1 MASTSISELP
11 GFTENLNR
19 LFESY
24 RWLDEESG
32 IVLGYKTETLAARLR
47 GLGYQCS
54 DSYLYQLRAG
64 QKANPAAVLLAGLC
78 AAFGD
83 LDVRYWYD
91 SKARVGILRDLEQR
105 KELLDQDAQS

>member
-1 MASTSISELP
+1 MTSPRAIHTELP

-19 LFESY
+19 LIESY
-24 RWLDEESG
+24 RWLSENDAT
-32 IVLGYKTETLAARLR
+32 VGYKTETLAAKLR
-47 GLGYQCS
+47 SLGYQCS

-78 AAFGD
+78 EAFGD

-91 SKARVGILRDLEQR
+91 PKARVGILRELDQR
-105 KELLDQDAQS
+105 KETLERS